1 MRLENKIALVT
12 GGGQG
17 IGKEI
22 AKTLALNGAFVLIN
36 YIDLG
41 NNQEIAQMT
50 KNEIESLGGKC
61 EILPANVASYDE
73 TLEMFKTIKN
83 EYGRLDILI
92 NNAGIDKIQLSTEVT
107 KKDWDEIINTNLY
120 GTFYITQQVTKNM
133 IQNKKGKIINISSI
147 WGQIGASMEVVYS
160 ISKAGVDGLTKALAK
175 ELGPSG
181 IQVNSIAPGFI
192 KTEMNAGYNKKE
204 LEEIK
209 DEIPLQKLGEC
220 EDIARCI
227 KWLIEDKYVT
237 GQIIAINGGWSI
249 T

>member
-1 MRLENKIALVT
+1 MEKKIIIVT
-12 GGGQG
+12 GASRG

-22 AKTLALNGAFVLIN
+22 AKTLAKEGHTVIAN
-36 YIDLG
+36 Y
-41 NNQEIAQMT
+41 NKSEKEAQ
-50 KNEIESLGGKC
+50 KLKEELKKENKEIEIYKADISKEE
-61 EILPANVASYDE
+61 EIKKMVEY
-73 TLEMFKTIKN
+73 TIKK
-83 EYGRLDILI
+83 YKKIDILI

-192 KTEMNAGYNKKE
+192 QTEMNAEYNKKE

-209 DEIPLQKLGEC
+209 YEIPLQKLGEC

>member
-1 MRLENKIALVT
+1 MGKLDNKVAIIT
-12 GGGQG
+12 GGNAGV
-17 IGKEI
+17 GKEI
-22 AKTLALNGAFVLIN
+22 AKLFASEGAKVVISARRQQVL
-36 YIDLG
+36 
-41 NNQEIAQMT
+41 EEAA
-50 KNEIESLGGKC
+50 KEIEAAGGTVLCVPTDISKVDDVKN
-61 EILPANVASYDE
+61 LVSKTVE
-73 TLEMFKTIKN
+73 TF
-83 EYGRLDILI
+83 GQLDILI

-120 GTFYITQQVTKNM
+120 GTFYITQQITKNM

>member
-1 MRLENKIALVT
+1 MEKKIIIVT
-12 GGGQG
+12 GASRG

-22 AKTLALNGAFVLIN
+22 AKTLAKEGHTVIAN
-36 YIDLG
+36 Y
-41 NNQEIAQMT
+41 NKSEKEAQ
-50 KNEIESLGGKC
+50 KLKEELKKENKEIEIYKADISKEE
-61 EILPANVASYDE
+61 EIKKMVEY
-73 TLEMFKTIKN
+73 TIKK
-83 EYGRLDILI
+83 YKKIDILI

-133 IQNKKGKIINISSI
+133 IQNKKGKVINISSI

-181 IQVNSIAPGFI
+181 IQVNSIAP
-192 KTEMNAGYNKKE
+192 EMNAEYNKKE

-209 DEIPLQKLGEC
+209 YEIPLQKLGEC

>member
-1 MRLENKIALVT
+1 MEKKIIIVT
-12 GGGQG
+12 GASRG

-22 AKTLALNGAFVLIN
+22 AKTLAKEGHTVIAN
-36 YIDLG
+36 Y
-41 NNQEIAQMT
+41 NKSEKEAQ
-50 KNEIESLGGKC
+50 KLKEELKKENKEIEIYKADISKEE
-61 EILPANVASYDE
+61 EIKKMVEY
-73 TLEMFKTIKN
+73 TIKK
-83 EYGRLDILI
+83 YKKIDILI

-120 GTFYITQQVTKNM
+120 GTFYITQQITKNM

-192 KTEMNAGYNKKE
+192 TKIRRM
-204 LEEIK
+204 
-209 DEIPLQKLGEC
+209 
-220 EDIARCI
+220 
-227 KWLIEDKYVT
+227 
-237 GQIIAINGGWSI
+237 
-249 T
+249 

>member
-1 MRLENKIALVT
+1 MEKKIIIVT
-12 GGGQG
+12 GASRG

-22 AKTLALNGAFVLIN
+22 AKTLAKEGHTVIAN
-36 YIDLG
+36 Y
-41 NNQEIAQMT
+41 NKSEKEAQ
-50 KNEIESLGGKC
+50 KLKEELKKENKEIEIYKADISKEE
-61 EILPANVASYDE
+61 EIKKMVEY
-73 TLEMFKTIKN
+73 TIKK
-83 EYGRLDILI
+83 YKKIDILI

-120 GTFYITQQVTKNM
+120 GTFYITQKITKNM

-192 KTEMNAGYNKKE
+192 KTEMNSNFNE
-204 LEEIK
+204 QEINEIK

-220 EDIARCI
+220 TDIAKCV
-227 KWLIEDKYVT
+227 KWLIEDNYVT
-237 GQIIAINGGWSI
+237 GQVIAINGGWSI

>member
-1 MRLENKIALVT
+1 MEKKIIIIT
-12 GGGQG
+12 GASRG
-17 IGKEI
+17 IGREI
-22 AKTLALNGAFVLIN
+22 AKTLAREGYTIIAN
-36 YIDLG
+36 YNKSEREAQKLKKELQEENKEIDIYKA
-41 NNQEIAQMT
+41 NIANEEETQEM
-50 KNEIESLGGKC
+50 
-61 EILPANVASYDE
+61 
-73 TLEMFKTIKN
+73 IK
-83 EYGRLDILI
+83 YIIKKYKKIDVLI
-92 NNAGIDKIQLSTEVT
+92 NNAGIDKIQLVTEVT

-120 GTFYITQQVTKNM
+120 GTFYISQQAAKNM
-133 IQNKKGKIINISSI
+133 IQNKQGKIINISSI

-192 KTEMNAGYNKKE
+192 KTEMNSNFNE
-204 LEEIK
+204 QEINEIK

-220 EDIARCI
+220 TDIAKCV

-237 GQIIAINGGWSI
+237 GQVIAINGGWSI

>member
-1 MRLENKIALVT
+1 MEKKIIIIT
-12 GGGQG
+12 GASRG
-17 IGKEI
+17 IGREI
-22 AKTLALNGAFVLIN
+22 AKTLAREGYTIIAN
-36 YIDLG
+36 YNKSEKEAQKLKKELQEENKEIDIYKA
-41 NNQEIAQMT
+41 NIANEEETQEM
-50 KNEIESLGGKC
+50 
-61 EILPANVASYDE
+61 
-73 TLEMFKTIKN
+73 IK
-83 EYGRLDILI
+83 YVIKKYKKIDVLI
-92 NNAGIDKIQLSTEVT
+92 NNAGIDKIQLVTEVT

-120 GTFYITQQVTKNM
+120 GTFYISQQAAKNM
-133 IQNKKGKIINISSI
+133 IQNKQGKIINISSI

-192 KTEMNAGYNKKE
+192 KTEMNSNFNE
-204 LEEIK
+204 QEINEIK

-220 EDIARCI
+220 EDIAGCI

>member
-1 MRLENKIALVT
+1 
-12 GGGQG
+12 
-17 IGKEI
+17 
-22 AKTLALNGAFVLIN
+22 
-36 YIDLG
+36 
-41 NNQEIAQMT
+41 
-50 KNEIESLGGKC
+50 
-61 EILPANVASYDE
+61 
-73 TLEMFKTIKN
+73 
-83 EYGRLDILI
+83 
-92 NNAGIDKIQLSTEVT
+92 
-107 KKDWDEIINTNLY
+107 
-120 GTFYITQQVTKNM
+120 
-133 IQNKKGKIINISSI
+133 
-147 WGQIGASMEVVYS
+147 MEVVYS

-209 DEIPLQKLGEC
+209 DRNTTTKIREC

>member
-1 MRLENKIALVT
+1 MNKVIIIT
-12 GGGQG
+12 GASRG

-22 AKTLALNGAFVLIN
+22 AKTLAKEGHTVIAN
-36 YIDLG
+36 Y
-41 NNQEIAQMT
+41 NKSEKEAQ
-50 KNEIESLGGKC
+50 KLKEELKKENKEIEIYKADISKEE
-61 EILPANVASYDE
+61 EIKKMVEY
-73 TLEMFKTIKN
+73 TIKK
-83 EYGRLDILI
+83 YKKIDILI

-133 IQNKKGKIINISSI
+133 IQNKKGKVINISSI

-192 KTEMNAGYNKKE
+192 QTEMNAEYNKKE

-209 DEIPLQKLGEC
+209 YEIPLQKLGEC

>member
-1 MRLENKIALVT
+1 MEKKIIIVT
-12 GGGQG
+12 GASRG

-22 AKTLALNGAFVLIN
+22 AKTLAKEGHTVIAN
-36 YIDLG
+36 Y
-41 NNQEIAQMT
+41 NKSEKEAQ
-50 KNEIESLGGKC
+50 KLKEELKKENKEIEIYKADISKEE
-61 EILPANVASYDE
+61 EIKKIVEY
-73 TLEMFKTIKN
+73 TIKK
-83 EYGRLDILI
+83 YKKIDILI

-133 IQNKKGKIINISSI
+133 IQNKKGKVINISSI

-192 KTEMNAGYNKKE
+192 QTEMNAEYNKKE

-209 DEIPLQKLGEC
+209 YEIPLQKLGEC